1 MQYGEIVA
9 IDVDSGRQVTR
20 TLKLACLRLEAMA
33 YKTAAMLGADYWQHL
48 KKEHGMARS
57 IAVRHDRS

>member
-1 MQYGEIVA
+1 M
-9 IDVDSGRQVTR
+9 TR